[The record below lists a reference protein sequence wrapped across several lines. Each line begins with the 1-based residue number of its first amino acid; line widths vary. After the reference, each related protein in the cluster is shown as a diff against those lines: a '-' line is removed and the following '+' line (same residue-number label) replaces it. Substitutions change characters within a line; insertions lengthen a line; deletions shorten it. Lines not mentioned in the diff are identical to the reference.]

1 VNLCQNP
8 DQEELQLKNAVETP
22 SDRVK
27 RKSVVREYSEAIIIA
42 VLLALFIRAF
52 VVQAFKIP
60 SGSMEPTLLVGDHI
74 LVNKFIYG
82 IRVPIVNKEIIPIRS
97 PKQFDIVVFQYPND
111 RSKDYIKRV
120 IGLPL
125 QEVKVINKKIYI
137 NGQPLNDPYGYF
149 DDPSISPGTRDNFG
163 PVVVPAHSYFVMG
176 DNRDHSYDSR
186 FWGFVDHSDLVGEA
200 FIIYWSWRQEGN
212 FSIEPSESYI
222 RWNRFGKLLLQ

>member
-1 VNLCQNP
+1 M
-8 DQEELQLKNAVETP
+8 KNAVETP

-52 VVQAFKIP
+52 IVQAFKIP

-82 IRVPIVNKEIIPIRS
+82 IRVPIVNNEIIPIKS
-97 PKQFDIVVFQYPND
+97 PKRFDIVVFQYPND

-125 QEVKVINKKIYI
+125 AKGSNNQQENLH
-137 NGQPLNDPYGYF
+137 Q
-149 DDPSISPGTRDNFG
+149 
-163 PVVVPAHSYFVMG
+163 
-176 DNRDHSYDSR
+176 
-186 FWGFVDHSDLVGEA
+186 
-200 FIIYWSWRQEGN
+200 
-212 FSIEPSESYI
+212 
-222 RWNRFGKLLLQ
+222 